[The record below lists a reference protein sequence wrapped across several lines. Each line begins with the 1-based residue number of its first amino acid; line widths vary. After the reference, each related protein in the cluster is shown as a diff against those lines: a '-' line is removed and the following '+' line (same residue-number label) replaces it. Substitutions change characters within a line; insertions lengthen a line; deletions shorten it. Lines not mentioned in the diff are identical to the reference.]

1 LKFIQ
6 DYPTRWNSTLHMLE
20 RFLLFEQ
27 YVYGTIFKCSNAPNM
42 LQRKE
47 IITVKDIVSMM
58 KPIES
63 VITEISGSKYLTCS
77 IIIPIIHCMQASI
90 KQVNPFTSIGE
101 QFKKILL
108 NEIEQRF
115 HNFEQNMILAVS
127 TIMDPRFKK
136 IHFESALAA
145 TNVIAYINQ
154 HICANKTTNVTKV
167 MKIIKDNTLV
177 QENLWTFHDMLVA
190 KNKQFAP
197 END

>member
-1 LKFIQ
+1 MEF
-6 DYPTRWNSTLHMLE
+6 YVAYA
-20 RFLLFEQ
+20 RFLLLEQ
-27 YVYGTIFKCSNAPNM
+27 YMYGTISKCSNASNM
-42 LQRKE
+42 LQREE
-47 IITVKDIVSMM
+47 IIIVKDIVSMM

-63 VITEISGSKYLTCS
+63 VITEISDSKYSTCS

-90 KQVNPFTSIGE
+90 KQVNPFTNISE

-145 TNVIAYINQ
+145 ANAIAYINQ
-154 HICANKTTNVTKV
+154 HICANKTTNMPEA
-167 MKIIKDNTLV
+167 MKAIKR
-177 QENLWTFHDMLVA
+177 Q
-190 KNKQFAP
+190 
-197 END
+197 